1 MNEQKAVTTSKAAL
15 PMTARGVSI
24 DSMES
29 LFRFSDAVFQSGLAP
44 TSLKNSQAI
53 MIAIEMGLEVGLP
66 PMAALQNIAVVNG
79 RPTIWGDAQLG
90 IVRSTGELEEFSEW
104 YEVAGAKTS
113 RNPTQFS
120 DDVTAVCRVKR
131 IGFDAMEC
139 AFSVAD
145 AKRAN
150 LWGKAGPWTQYPARM
165 LRYRARSFALRDNFG
180 DALRG
185 LLTTEEVRD
194 SGDIIDVTPAAPAG
208 PVFKRK
214 KAEVAPLA
222 EPEAP
227 KQDPIV
233 EVVTNEV
240 AKQADQVVASVEQ
253 LLATEPQVALSE
265 TQSALA
271 KIVTEAGGN
280 FDSFIRACVSQDP
293 PWMSSADAMTYS
305 GFDSIPDAVCSKF
318 IGAKRGVATAVKRE
332 VEKLA
337 TA

>member
-1 MNEQKAVTTSKAAL
+1 MSEQKAVTTTSKAAL

-29 LFRFSDAVFQSGLAP
+29 LFRFADAVFQSGLAP
-44 TSLKNSQAI
+44 TSLKNPQAI

-90 IVRSTGELEEFSEW
+90 IVRSTGELEEFAEW
-104 YEVAGAKTS
+104 YEVGGAKTS
-113 RNPTQFS
+113 RNPTQFT

-131 IGFDAMEC
+131 LGFDAMEC

-145 AKRAN
+145 AKRAV

-214 KAEVAPLA
+214 KAEAAP

-227 KQDPIV
+227 KADPVV

-240 AKQADQVVASVEQ
+240 AKQAED
-253 LLATEPQVALSE
+253 LAGEKAFEEAARRPALTEAQFNLS
-265 TQSALA
+265 

-280 FDSFIRACVSQDP
+280 FDAFIRACVSQDP

-305 GFDSIPDAVCSKF
+305 GFDSIPDAVCAKF

>member
-1 MNEQKAVTTSKAAL
+1 
-15 PMTARGVSI
+15 MTARGVSI

-29 LFRFSDAVFQSGLAP
+29 LFRFADAVFQSGLAP
-44 TSLKNSQAI
+44 TSLKNPQAI

-90 IVRSTGELEEFSEW
+90 IVRSTGELEEFAEW

-113 RNPTQFS
+113 RNPTQFT

-145 AKRAN
+145 AKRAA

-208 PVFKRK
+208 PVFKKRK
-214 KAEVAPLA
+214 PAEAAP
-222 EPEAP
+222 EPETP
-227 KQDPIV
+227 KADPVV
-233 EVVTNEV
+233 EVVATEV
-240 AKQADQVVASVEQ
+240 AKQAAEVVANVEQ
-253 LLATEPQVALSE
+253 LLTTEPQVALSE
-265 TQSALA
+265 AQSALA

-305 GFDSIPDAVCSKF
+305 GFESIPDAVCAKF

-332 VEKLA
+332 AEKLA

>member
-1 MNEQKAVTTSKAAL
+1 
-15 PMTARGVSI
+15 MTARGVSI

-29 LFRFSDAVFQSGLAP
+29 LFRFADAVFQSGLAP
-44 TSLKNSQAI
+44 TSLKNPQAI

-90 IVRSTGELEEFSEW
+90 IVRSTGELEEFAEW
-104 YEVAGAKTS
+104 YEVGGAKTS
-113 RNPTQFS
+113 RNPTQFT

-145 AKRAN
+145 AKRAA

-214 KAEVAPLA
+214 KAEFAA

-227 KQDPIV
+227 KVEPVV

-240 AKQADQVVASVEQ
+240 AKQAEDLVGEKAFEEAAKKPA
-253 LLATEPQVALSE
+253 LTEAQFNLS
-265 TQSALA
+265 

-305 GFDSIPDAVCSKF
+305 GFESIPDAVCAKF
-318 IGAKRGVATAVKRE
+318 VGAKRGVATAVKRE

-337 TA
+337 QTA